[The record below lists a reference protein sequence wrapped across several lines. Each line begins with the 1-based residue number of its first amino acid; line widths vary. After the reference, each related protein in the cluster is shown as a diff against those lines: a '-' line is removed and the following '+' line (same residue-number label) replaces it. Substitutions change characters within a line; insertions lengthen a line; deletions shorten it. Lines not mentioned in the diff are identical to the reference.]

1 MSTRWPAAVALL
13 CLSVLVACAG
23 PAPTLTLTSLG
34 LPQSGKAL
42 ADVTINTSP
51 DGGIYRNPDPM
62 TVVMVSRASGKGL
75 IKTIGTDASDWKA
88 LEPLGDFTFVG
99 VAVRNNGAAG
109 SDPQLNAMQIAV
121 NYTPKAAATG
131 PLSHF
136 YHPMFPL
143 AILSLEP
150 SDQNCTLHLDP
161 GRDAAR
167 CACVSAHQCHTH
179 DRLGRVRSLRDSCS
193 FRWWPIRRVTVMAGH
208 DVHAATGPAVMTT
221 QSATLPAW
229 SVHLGTT
236 GSTCVRF
243 ACDVVRDSDPWPLSR
258 AVADLAAGG
267 ASLAERPRALGS
279 GRGIPLV
286 HSQRMLWRGTT
297 LELEAHHLRDGG
309 NDEVSVTLAAWDEL
323 TTASPRRTRSGR

>member
-1 MSTRWPAAVALL
+1 MSTRWPAAAALL

-109 SDPQLNAMQIAV
+109 SDPQLNAMQVAV
-121 NYTPKAAATG
+121 NYMPKAAATG

-161 GRDAAR
+161 GETQPAVLVYPPISATPTIVWGVFDLFAIRAPFGGGLPDA
-167 CACVSAHQCHTH
+167 SQ
-179 DRLGRVRSLRDSCS
+179 S
-193 FRWWPIRRVTVMAGH
+193 WRVTMCTPPQAQ
-208 DVHAATGPAVMTT
+208 P
-221 QSATLPAW
+221 S
-229 SVHLGTT
+229 
-236 GSTCVRF
+236 
-243 ACDVVRDSDPWPLSR
+243 
-258 AVADLAAGG
+258 
-267 ASLAERPRALGS
+267 
-279 GRGIPLV
+279 
-286 HSQRMLWRGTT
+286 
-297 LELEAHHLRDGG
+297 
-309 NDEVSVTLAAWDEL
+309 
-323 TTASPRRTRSGR
+323 